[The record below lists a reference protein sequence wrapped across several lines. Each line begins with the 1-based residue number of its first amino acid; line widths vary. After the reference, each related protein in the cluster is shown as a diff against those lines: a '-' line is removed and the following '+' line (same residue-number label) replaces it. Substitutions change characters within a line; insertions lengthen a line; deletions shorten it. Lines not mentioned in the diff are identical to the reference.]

1 MDILINI
8 GIIIGCLIIANMTIK
23 LATLIFSGIVY
34 LVIKIKL
41 HYEDKKNHKK
51 YDENNNREIAAIII
65 EQFEDLLSSYD
76 IELPNDERDEN
87 EDASIIYGKDYYK
100 LEGKIVEL
108 LNER

>member
-8 GIIIGCLIIANMTIK
+8 VIIIGCLIIANMTIK

-51 YDENNNREIAAIII
+51 YDEN
-65 EQFEDLLSSYD
+65 
-76 IELPNDERDEN
+76 